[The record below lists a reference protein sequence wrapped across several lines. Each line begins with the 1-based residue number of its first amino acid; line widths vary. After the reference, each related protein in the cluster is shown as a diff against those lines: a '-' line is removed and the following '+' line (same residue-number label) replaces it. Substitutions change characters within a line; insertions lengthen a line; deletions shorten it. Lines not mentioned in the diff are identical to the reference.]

1 MGHRVAL
8 AIALLSLGEVQKTG
22 MALRKNG
29 SGTCHRPRPDMFGL
43 SRARARG
50 RVFYRKMETDVRVVP
65 SEATVSYLGT
75 SLIDRKSEVT
85 GSFMTRIGSPATHS
99 GRSF

>member
-50 RVFYRKMETDVRVVP
+50 RVFYRKMETATSNVRVVP
-65 SEATVSYLGT
+65 WRQAGNP
-75 SLIDRKSEVT
+75 
-85 GSFMTRIGSPATHS
+85 RILSRGVVD
-99 GRSF
+99 